1 MIIRSLSLLLL
12 RTRRARMNCRRTR
25 SWPRRLM
32 YIRLKTSSCAEFTG
46 KVPRSVT
53 CLRIRFVNDDLENSR
68 SLSGLGGCLRST
80 WISPGC
86 LVLLPIRRV
95 YSQSSEVV
103 RNYSSISHESRQ
115 SAWTDGTSGRSSRE
129 VGSGFY
135 RSCRGKS
142 YVRLT
147 AMLKD

>member
-1 MIIRSLSLLLL
+1 MIIRLLSLLLL

-32 YIRLKTSSCAEFTG
+32 YILLITSSCVEYSG
-46 KVPRSVT
+46 NVPRSVT
-53 CLRIRFVNDDLENSR
+53 CLRIRFVTENLEHSR
-68 SLSGLGGCLRST
+68 SLSGPGGCLCST

-103 RNYSSISHESRQ
+103 RNYSSISNESRQ
-115 SAWTDGTSGRSSRE
+115 SARADGTSGRSSRE
-129 VGSGFY
+129 IGSGFY
-135 RSCRGKS
+135 RSRRGKS
-142 YVRLT
+142 YFRLT
-147 AMLKD
+147 AMPKD